1 MKVGD
6 LVYNILDE
14 GYLGLGLVVPFE
26 RAERKSAGPFCRL
39 DGFAYPMASTLEK
52 VCVWHPQAHWDRV
65 TLTKHLRLANPPE
78 SREHE

>member
-1 MKVGD
+1 VKVGD

-26 RAERKSAGPFCRL
+26 RAALHRG
-39 DGFAYPMASTLEK
+39 AYPMASTLEK
-52 VCVWHPQAHWDRV
+52 VCVWHPQVHWDRL
-65 TLTKHLRLANPPE
+65 TLTEHLRLANPPE

>member
-52 VCVWHPQAHWDRV
+52 VRMAPTSA
-65 TLTKHLRLANPPE
+65 LGPPDTHRAPAPSQPTGE
-78 SREHE
+78 QRA

>member
-26 RAERKSAGPFCRL
+26 RAGRG
-39 DGFAYPMASTLEK
+39 AYPVASTLKK
-52 VCVWHPQAHWDRV
+52 VCVWHPQAHWERL